1 MSAKSETLKAIIDS
15 AAKSGIKAY
24 HGSPHDMPRAQRYIN
39 KQTGKSYVVELDNP
53 VQMRIVSDTSLYEPV
68 GEPSDLGMFD
78 ISKMGTG
85 EGAQAYGRG
94 LYFAESEKVANEYR
108 DQLTPRDLDYEDWLM
123 GKYKDAESNQD
134 YARMEMYEK
143 AMMHDKP
150 QDFKDLAADTDYD
163 EDYRG
168 LAAEVGEEIEEYGPN
183 LGSMYEVNIDVEP
196 DELLDW
202 YKPLDEQSDKVSKV
216 LSDAFRS
223 TVKDPDG
230 VAVMGFDGEIVDR
243 ASNYSPE
250 EWKLAEKTYRK
261 LGNKISTN
269 LDLEMKKIGSG
280 MGMHEAL
287 QQRLGGADKVAE
299 YLQSK
304 GVKGVKYA
312 DAFTRHKSPDKQ
324 SMNYVIFDDRLI
336 EISKKYG
343 ISIPAAYM
351 MLKTEESEAGM
362 RDPTLKAL
370 REGMDIAEKAPAQFN
385 RGTRNMAKR
394 ASLSPQEKAAIEES
408 LSGQDS
414 ALAMNVARDWKKRH
428 PRKDWAQPAVTG
440 ASLNK
445 DGKLELKF
453 KAMPYAYNID
463 PKTGKQV
470 EAGSAQFKKISDGV
484 ADEVIDYF
492 KRAENPD
499 DLAARNVI
507 NNAGWYKNVERR
519 LRNEYGS
526 FSEMTGDLLGAT
538 SPNTP
543 VATNFRFTKDI
554 LDGFA
559 RGEFDELM
567 EGFAD
572 SIDTRYALED
582 QAAAFLKAERAAG
595 RKVKDIEADPT
606 YTSLIDESKKIGQE
620 LRDQRNII
628 RQRNGKQFGINSYNA
643 MIALA
648 DKFRIRR
655 AGSAPKAKNF
665 AGNLVGDSQ
674 EATIDVWSARN
685 LRKHSGRKPIPSS
698 AEQGVTG
705 KVVDPDN
712 FVSNLEFG
720 FGQDVIRDAT
730 DKINQ
735 FIGPDNPL
743 YPLDPRDVQALQWF
757 AEKDLWTKK
766 GWTSK
771 TGEGGSFEQMLDA
784 DPVESMFLGLS
795 REQTMDTQGK
805 DFVPTSGQM
814 LESMSNILKPA
825 NTDPD
830 VVTYKGLPTSGA
842 YLGSPETALDIEIVS
857 KQDFI
862 PVETLDLAAIQAAE
876 DAQDSWFVARRIKD
890 DLGASRPEMFTVG
903 SEIFFDGPKLA
914 DSDLIQDISDYLVK
928 NNIPAYTMIVDPRD
942 ANSVIGL
949 RVLDIPQFSGDS
961 KNYAIMSTDEYRD
974 TVGKKYGQFETL
986 GRNLEE
992 EFGQVKAA
1000 TAAYFDVNV
1009 KSLADTKDYLG
1020 QYGTAARDPDALR
1033 QEFYGF
1039 KPAQER
1045 FRQWEGQSLPYYRK
1059 YKAPDSERGKKSEG
1073 IDGLGFNDK
1082 SPKAVGAGITGL
1094 GAAAMLS
1101 SEEAEAGGMGVKSR
1115 KAPKETVFRSAKQK
1129 DEVGLPSLVGQL
1141 GLGAMSEIGGAI
1153 LGGAAGVD
1161 EYLGGLGRPGGTAE
1175 EIRAVREDTARRI
1188 GGLYDAGPE
1197 AQALGQDMMR
1207 SVGETVAP
1215 VAEYAMKGPIMD
1227 ERGLNMVPLIAQKLG
1242 IPVYQALALMFGQ
1255 LPERD
1260 QEGLISASDA
1270 LL

>member
-1 MSAKSETLKAIIDS
+1 MSAKGEILKAIIDS
-15 AAKSGIKAY
+15 GRKAGIEAY
-24 HGSPHDMPRAQRYIN
+24 HGSPYD
-39 KQTGKSYVVELDNP
+39 
-53 VQMRIVSDTSLYEPV
+53 
-68 GEPSDLGMFD
+68 FD
-78 ISKMGTG
+78 KFKTEAIGTG
-85 EGAQAYGRG
+85 EGQQQYGRG
-94 LYFAESEKVANEYR
+94 LYFSETEDVAKNYR
-108 DQLTPRDLDYEDWLM
+108 DSLTKLRKDGTTPVPEDSIANSYEQEYGLSGYEDFNNTTLDDVIETISDDAVETSADVNGNVRYEFSDGSGYLITQD
-123 GKYKDAESNQD
+123 GKVIPSGEVTGRMYK
-134 YARMEMYEK
+134 
-143 AMMHDKP
+143 
-150 QDFKDLAADTDYD
+150 
-163 EDYRG
+163 
-168 LAAEVGEEIEEYGPN
+168 
-183 LGSMYEVNIDVEP
+183 VNIDADP
-196 DELLDW
+196 DELVDW
-202 YKPLDEQSDKVSKV
+202 DAPVGDQPKAVQEIVEAYKQGGDQSLSLKERFGLPNDPTDEQIMKRAVS
-216 LSDAFRS
+216 A
-223 TVKDPDG
+223 PG
-230 VAVMGFDGEIVDR
+230 II
-243 ASNYSPE
+243 E
-250 EWKLAEKTYRK
+250 EFKER
-261 LGNKISTN
+261 GI
-269 LDLEMKKIGSG
+269 
-280 MGMHEAL
+280 
-287 QQRLGGADKVAE
+287 
-299 YLQSK
+299 
-304 GVKGVKYA
+304 KGVKYA
-312 DAFTRHKSPDKQ
+312 DAFTRHKPKDKR
-324 SMNYVIFDDRLI
+324 SNNYVVFDPRII

-351 MLKTEESEAGM
+351 MIQSEDAEAGM
-362 RDPTLKAL
+362 YDLGLKIA
-370 REGMDIAEKAPAQFN
+370 REGMDLAEKAPAQFN

-394 ASLSPQEKAAIEES
+394 ASLSPQEKAAIEKS
-408 LSGQDS
+408 LLGGDS

-428 PRKDWAQPAVTG
+428 PNADWAQPKITG
-440 ASLNK
+440 ANLTEDNK
-445 DGKLELKF
+445 VELKF

-470 EAGSAQFKKISDGV
+470 EPGSAQFKKISDGV
-484 ADEVIDYF
+484 ADEIIDYF

-526 FSEMTGDLLGAT
+526 FSEMVGDLLGAT

-572 SIDTRYALED
+572 SLDARYALED
-582 QAAAFLKAERAAG
+582 QAEAFLKAEREAG
-595 RKVKDIEADPT
+595 RKVKDIKTDPT
-606 YTSLIDESKKIGQE
+606 YTALINESKKIGE
-620 LRDQRNII
+620 DLRDQRNII

-643 MIALA
+643 MVALA

-735 FIGPDNPL
+735 FLDPNSPL
-743 YPLDPRDVQALQWF
+743 YPLEPRDVQALQWF

-771 TGEGGSFEQMLDA
+771 AGEGGSFEQMLDA

-795 REQTMDTQGK
+795 REQSMDTQGK
-805 DFVPTSGQM
+805 DFVPSSEQM
-814 LESMSNILKPA
+814 LESMSSILRPA

-857 KQDFI
+857 KRDFI
-862 PVETLDLAAIQAAE
+862 PVETLDLAAVQAAE

-890 DLGASRPEMFTVG
+890 DLGASKPEMFTVG

-914 DSDLIQDISDYLVK
+914 DSDLIQDISDYLIK
-928 NNIPAYTMIVDPRD
+928 NDIPAYTMIVDPRN

-961 KNYAIMSTDEYRD
+961 KKYATMSKDEYKD
-974 TVGKKYGQFETL
+974 TVEKSYGQFETL

-1009 KSLADTKDYLG
+1009 KSLADTQDYLG
-1020 QYGTAARDPDALR
+1020 QYGKAARDPDALR

-1059 YKAPDSERGKKSEG
+1059 YKAPDSKGGKKSEG
-1073 IDGLGFNDK
+1073 LDGLGFNDK
-1082 SPKAVGAGITGL
+1082 SPKALGAGITGL
-1094 GAAAMLS
+1094 GAAAVLS
-1101 SEEAEAGGMGVKSR
+1101 SEDAEAGGLGVKSR
-1115 KAPKETVFRSAKQK
+1115 RMPDDVALKAVPKKESPGVA
-1129 DEVGLPSLVGQL
+1129 SLAGQL

-1153 LGGAAGVD
+1153 LGGAAGVG
-1161 EYLGGLGRPGGTAE
+1161 EYLRGSRSPIPATAQS
-1175 EIRAVREDTARRI
+1175 IRDANEGVSDFV

-1197 AQALGQDMMR
+1197 AQAVGQEIMQGI
-1207 SVGETVAP
+1207 GETIAP
-1215 VAEYAMKGPIMD
+1215 IAEYAMEGPIMD
-1227 ERGLNMVPLIAQKLG
+1227 ERGLNMLPLIAQKLG
-1242 IPVYQALALMFGQ
+1242 IPAYQLAEMLFNK
-1255 LPERD
+1255 LPERE
-1260 QEGLISASDA
+1260 QEAAISASDVV
-1270 LL
+1270 L